1 MQPQRTPR
9 NRKQS
14 TERDRARDRELVDRV
29 LSGDPLAFS
38 QIYDDYFTRVY
49 AFVLKRVGDP
59 AEAEDLAQEAVLR
72 GAQKR
77 GDGVILGSPRGWLLV
92 VARNL
97 GRDLRRRRERIGVES
112 LDALAHEPCVAE
124 VPEGGQDGLGLG
136 DLHDAF
142 LQLAPRDRLALT
154 SWTVHEGAAARV
166 AEDLGVRRE
175 LVKVRLF
182 RARQRLRRALETLGA
197 GA

>member
-1 MQPQRTPR
+1 METSHDPQPCPT
-9 NRKQS
+9 
-14 TERDRARDRELVDRV
+14 AWRELAVH
-29 LSGDPLAFS
+29 LPWLAE
-38 QIYDDYFTRVY
+38 R
-49 AFVLKRVGDP
+49 LERVGHD
-59 AEAEDLAQEAVLR
+59 ASEAEDLAQEAVLR

-77 GDGVILGSPRGWLLV
+77 GGGVVLGSPRGGLLV

-97 GRDLRRRRERIGVES
+97 GRDLRRRRERMGLES
-112 LDALAHEPCVAE
+112 LDALVHEPCVAE
-124 VPEGGQDGLGLG
+124 VPAAVHDEL
-136 DLHDAF
+136 DLLELHEAF

-154 SWTVHEGAAARV
+154 SWTVHEGVAARV

-182 RARQRLRRALETLGA
+182 RARQRLRRALDALGA

>member
-1 MQPQRTPR
+1 MPARLEGSEGDGAPVGTSPRGMETSHDPQPCRT
-9 NRKQS
+9 
-14 TERDRARDRELVDRV
+14 AWRELAVH
-29 LSGDPLAFS
+29 LPWLAE
-38 QIYDDYFTRVY
+38 R
-49 AFVLKRVGDP
+49 LERVGHD
-59 AEAEDLAQEAVLR
+59 ASEAEDLAQEAVLR

-77 GDGVILGSPRGWLLV
+77 GDGVVLGSPRGWLLV

-124 VPEGGQDGLGLG
+124 VPEGGQDGLDLV